1 MRMQSPH
8 PVIAVVS
15 IILVLSYAALNALLA
30 VLGVVIPL
38 NPVAPLALAAP
49 ALCFAAAAICL
60 VVGALK
66 RHHVVVII
74 GLVLGSIAPI
84 LYGSLVEGGNVWLH
98 HGVRAVLASGIMAL
112 WYLGWMRKWASA
124 RQPRRRA

>member
-84 LYGSLVEGGNVWLH
+84 LYGSLVEGGGNVWLH

-112 WYLGWMRKWASA
+112 WYLGWMRK
-124 RQPRRRA
+124 

>member
-1 MRMQSPH
+1 MRMQSRH

-15 IILVLSYAALNALLA
+15 IILVLFYAVLNAL
-30 VLGVVIPL
+30 
-38 NPVAPLALAAP
+38 LAAP
-49 ALCFAAAAICL
+49 ALCFAAAAACL

-66 RHHVVVII
+66 RHHVTVVI

-112 WYLGWMRKWASA
+112 WYLGWMRK
-124 RQPRRRA
+124 